1 VKNYLAEMVD
11 LQGDSYLNPGWPGHN
26 RANNSITHIAV
37 HHDAMVRPHEYDS
50 VARYRGEAREH
61 YNRLGPGLQY
71 HYKIDNAGGIFKIR
85 PHSMFLYAVG
95 SDMNYNTINICLDG
109 YFHTPHNQQ
118 PTREQYEALIQLL
131 NKLTNE
137 TPEIPATGSTVCPHS
152 FFSGTACC
160 GDTLRPFVNQ
170 WRASGGVNE
179 SFPDVPFDWPEY
191 QPSAPAPTPTPTPTP
206 PADTRPE
213 WERNFEAV
221 DAIKWTEGTGTVIDV
236 ADNNKTLT
244 TLADNTKLDI
254 GGKTKLGGT
263 EFFITKYWTS
273 RKVYN
278 KVIPAAQ
285 LKDTADE
292 IPVPTPPVVVPPAD
306 QDHEARLSALEK
318 LVKLITDFLDKVFKD
333 WRK

>member
-1 VKNYLAEMVD
+1 MKNYIAELVD
-11 LQGDSYLNPGWPGHN
+11 LTGDSYLNPGWAGHN
-26 RANNSITHIAV
+26 RPNSAITHIAV

-85 PHSMFLYAVG
+85 PHNMFLYAVG

-109 YFHTPHNQQ
+109 YFHPPHNQK

-131 NKLTNE
+131 NRLTNE
-137 TPEIPATGSTVCPHS
+137 TPEIPANGSTVRPHS
-152 FFSGTACC
+152 FFSSTACC

-170 WRASGGVNE
+170 WQASAGANE
-179 SFPDVPFDWPEY
+179 TIPSDAVYDWPEY
-191 QPSAPAPTPTPTPTP
+191 QPAPPAPTPPTP

-213 WERNFEAV
+213 WERNFEPYEV
-221 DAIKWTEGTGTVIDV
+221 FKWSEGVATVIDV
-236 ADNNKTLT
+236 ADNNKVLT
-244 TLADNTKLDI
+244 TVEDNKQLEI

-285 LKDTADE
+285 LKDSADP
-292 IPVPTPPVVVPPAD
+292 IPVPEPPVVVPPPA
-306 QDHEARLSALEK
+306 QDHMEARLSALEK
-318 LVKLITDFLDKVFKD
+318 LVKLIADFLDKIFKD